1 MSKLSLFKRISNTIN
16 MIGSAIEVSAAV
28 EGRRTPKAA
37 QLRELGI
44 DPASFANIRHF

>member
-1 MSKLSLFKRISNTIN
+1 MPRISVIKRITNAIN
-16 MIGSAIEVSAAV
+16 LIGSAIEVSAAV

-44 DPASFANIRHF
+44 DPASFGKIRHF